1 MKCTPMNST
10 ETTHSFVLVIEVR
23 VHDQVQI
30 SSHRFNTREAADQ
43 AANFIADA
51 NHNFILIED

>member
-1 MKCTPMNST
+1 MNST

-51 NHNFILIED
+51 NHNFILIGTK